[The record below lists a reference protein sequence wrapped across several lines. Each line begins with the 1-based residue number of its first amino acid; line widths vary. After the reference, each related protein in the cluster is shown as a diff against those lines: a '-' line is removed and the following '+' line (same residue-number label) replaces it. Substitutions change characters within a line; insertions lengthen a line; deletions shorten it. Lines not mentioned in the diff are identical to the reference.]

1 MIASSMSVLLYQ
13 ALRKFL
19 KVATSYYPPY
29 KNIYLFAVLE
39 LWLIVY
45 RLAGKS
51 EPPNLLTQVLSLRRA
66 RASAVACDARRLFHP
81 WMHQYLLPL
90 FFCHKMH
97 CMLLH
102 AWYDNEG
109 FIIRQVCTIY

>member
-1 MIASSMSVLLYQ
+1 MIASSISVLLYQ

-45 RLAGKS
+45 RLAFGRQLRTS
-51 EPPNLLTQVLSLRRA
+51 EPPDPSFVTSACA
-66 RASAVACDARRLFHP
+66 RVSR
-81 WMHQYLLPL
+81 
-90 FFCHKMH
+90 
-97 CMLLH
+97 CM
-102 AWYDNEG
+102 
-109 FIIRQVCTIY
+109 